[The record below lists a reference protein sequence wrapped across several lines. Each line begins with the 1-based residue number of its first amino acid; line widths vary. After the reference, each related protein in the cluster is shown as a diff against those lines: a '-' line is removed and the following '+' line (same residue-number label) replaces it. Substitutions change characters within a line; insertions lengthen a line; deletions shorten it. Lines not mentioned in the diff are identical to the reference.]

1 MTRAAVRRLTSAEA
15 VLVATAGALGLAVV
29 GGFRTDVVAVLAAL
43 LATVVAWHRTLLR
56 WDSLAVGI
64 VLVILFIPI
73 KRYQLPA
80 ALPFDLEVY
89 RLAVIL
95 VLAMW
100 VGALLVDPRVRLRST
115 VFDGPLVLI
124 VVGTLASE
132 LANPGRVNELGSYVV
147 KSLTFFATFVVLV
160 WLLAGA
166 LRTRVEVDRV
176 LQALVGGAAI
186 VALLAL
192 WERQTGY
199 NVFDHLSSW
208 LPFLDFQGSVSAG
221 DRAGRL
227 RVIGPAQH
235 PIALGALFATLVPVG
250 VYLAH
255 TKGRRWWAPTCLLG
269 LGVLATGSR
278 TAIIMILVSVFV
290 FLRLKPVWT
299 KRLWIA
305 LIPALVVAKTAV
317 PGSIV
322 TLKESFFPPGGLIAE
337 QTNLP
342 ANADPQLAG
351 GRVRLLGP
359 SIAEASKRPL
369 LGLGFGTRITG
380 FYEPQRNAAILDNQ
394 WLGLLLE
401 VGLVGIAG
409 WLWLVGRATRRLW
422 REARRLG
429 DDPDSWLY
437 TGLCASVLS
446 FAVGMFTYDAMGFI
460 QAAFV
465 FWLLVGLSAVVLQL
479 APRPEPRLRG
489 P

>member
-1 MTRAAVRRLTSAEA
+1 MTRTAVRRLTSAEA
-15 VLVATAGALGLAVV
+15 VLVAIAGALGLAVV

-43 LATVVAWHRTLLR
+43 FATVVAWHRTLLR
-56 WDSLAVGI
+56 WDSLVVGI

-89 RLAVIL
+89 RLAVVL
-95 VLAMW
+95 VLAAW
-100 VGALLVDPRVRLRST
+100 LTALLVDPRVRLRST
-115 VFDGPLVLI
+115 AFDGPLVLI

-132 LANPGRVNELGSYVV
+132 LANPARVNELGSYVV
-147 KSLTFFATFVVLV
+147 KSLTFFATFVVLI
-160 WLLAGA
+160 WLLAGS

-199 NVFDHLSSW
+199 NAFDHLSSW
-208 LPFLDFQGSVSAG
+208 LPFLDFQGSVSSG
-221 DRAGRL
+221 DRGGRL

-235 PIALGALFATLVPVG
+235 PIALGALFATLVPLG
-250 VYLAH
+250 VYLAR
-255 TKGRRWWAPTCLLG
+255 TKSSRWWGATVLLG

-278 TAIIMILVSVFV
+278 TAIIMILVSVLV

-305 LIPALVVAKTAV
+305 LIPAMIVAKTAV

-359 SIAEASKRPL
+359 SIAEASQRPL

-380 FYEPQRNAAILDNQ
+380 FYEPKRNAAILDNQ

-479 APRPEPRLRG
+479 APRSEPRLRD